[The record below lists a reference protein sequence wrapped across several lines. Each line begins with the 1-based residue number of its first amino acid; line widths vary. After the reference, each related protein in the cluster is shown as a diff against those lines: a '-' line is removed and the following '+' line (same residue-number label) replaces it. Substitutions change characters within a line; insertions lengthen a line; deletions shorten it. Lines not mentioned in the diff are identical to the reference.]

1 MLAFQNNYLFVYVFF
16 FILGP
21 GPRISHML
29 SKHLAGDP
37 YPKAFI
43 ISLLLINVFI
53 VQQRVGPS
61 ATTVH

>member
-1 MLAFQNNYLFVYVFF
+1 MYSFHTWAWTKDFTHAHKNLA
-16 FILGP
+16 
-21 GPRISHML
+21 R
-29 SKHLAGDP
+29 DP

-61 ATTVH
+61 ATTDH